1 MPSMSQSEPKSDIL
15 GIDISKAKFD
25 VALIKAGADKVKNK
39 VFDNT
44 AAGFEQLQ
52 QWLMSQDVTQLHSC
66 MEATSTYGNALA
78 RFLFE
83 LGYEVSIVNPSRTKA
98 FGRSQLSRT
107 KTDRTDAKTI
117 ARFCAALTPALW
129 TPPPI
134 EVEQLQALVHRL
146 DNLKAMQ
153 QQERNRLET
162 ADTIVVEA
170 ITTHIEF
177 LAQQIVATEALIRDH
192 FDRYP
197 HLKAQRDLITSIPG
211 IAQATAT
218 AILAEIRDLSAFE
231 SADQLAAF
239 AGLTPSEFSS
249 GSSIHGKP
257 RLSKIGNRNL
267 RKVLYMPALVARRYN
282 PLIRTF
288 CERLLAKG
296 KSKMAVIGAAMHKLL
311 RQVFGVLKSGQP
323 FDPNFLS
330 SPS

>member
-1 MPSMSQSEPKSDIL
+1 MSQSEPKLDIL

-25 VALIKAGADKVKNK
+25 VALIKAGSEKVKHK

-44 AAGFEQLQ
+44 ATGFEQLQ
-52 QWLMSQDVTQLHSC
+52 QWLISQSVARLHSC

-83 LGYEVSIVNPSRTKA
+83 QGYQISIVNPSRPKA
-98 FGRSQLSRT
+98 FGRSELSRT
-107 KTDRTDAKTI
+107 KTDRADAKTI

-170 ITTHIEF
+170 INTHIEF
-177 LAQQIVATEALIRDH
+177 LAGQIVATQTLISEH
-192 FDRYP
+192 FDQHP

-211 IAQATAT
+211 IAAATAT

-249 GSSIHGKP
+249 GSSVHGKP

-267 RKVLYMPALVARRYN
+267 RRVLYMPALVARRYN

-296 KSKMAVIGAAMHKLL
+296 KSKMATIGAAMHKLL
-311 RQVFGVLKSGQP
+311 RLVFGVLKSGQP
-323 FDPNFLS
+323 FNPDFLS